1 MTPSL
6 GSIFLAFARVSV
18 LSVGGAT
25 MAWIRETVV
34 TQRKWLS
41 EEAFAEAL
49 ALCQLMP
56 GANTLNMAV
65 FLGSQL
71 RGWRGSLA
79 AVLGLTTIPFVVVL
93 GIGVAYGRLQQGPT
107 AQAML
112 KALGSGAAGVA
123 LGTGI
128 QMGIK
133 HLRNL
138 HLLLIAVVVFTCLA
152 IFRLNILAVVLI
164 VVALAALKR

>member
-1 MTPSL
+1 
-6 GSIFLAFARVSV
+6 
-18 LSVGGAT
+18 

-71 RGWRGSLA
+71 RGWRGALA
-79 AVLGLTTIPFVVVL
+79 AVLGLTTFPFAVVL

-107 AQAML
+107 AEAIL

-133 HLRNL
+133 HLRDA
-138 HLLLIAVVVFTCLA
+138 HLVLIAALVVLCLA
-152 IFRLNILAVVLI
+152 FVKLNILAVVLL
-164 VVALAALKR
+164 VVALAALKG